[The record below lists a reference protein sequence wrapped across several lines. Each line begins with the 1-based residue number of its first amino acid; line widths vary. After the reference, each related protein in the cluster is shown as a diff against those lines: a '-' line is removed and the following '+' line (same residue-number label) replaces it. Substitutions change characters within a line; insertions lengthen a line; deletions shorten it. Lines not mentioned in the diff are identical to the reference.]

1 MLGRLAALH
10 TEALVKTAGSSRTKV
25 KLFID
30 FLIFAG
36 FVVAWDQ
43 HSTGIAGGEW
53 LTIGSSTALVV
64 HLLLSCT
71 RIVELGVRFCGRC
84 RARAKLAA

>member
-1 MLGRLAALH
+1 M
-10 TEALVKTAGSSRTKV
+10 KTAGSSRTKV

-43 HSTGIAGGEW
+43 HSTGIAVGEG
-53 LTIGSSTALVV
+53 LTIGSITALVV
-64 HLLLSCT
+64 YLLLSCT
-71 RIVELGVRFCGRC
+71 SFAEICVRFFGRC
-84 RARAKLAA
+84 RARAKLVA

>member
-1 MLGRLAALH
+1 M
-10 TEALVKTAGSSRTKV
+10 KTAGSSRTKV

-43 HSTGIAGGEW
+43 HSTGIAVGEW
-53 LTIGSSTALVV
+53 LTIGSITALVV
-64 HLLLSCT
+64 NLLLSCT
-71 RIVELGVRFCGRC
+71 RIAEIGVRFFGRR
-84 RARAKLAA
+84 RARAKLVV